1 MKVVKILGSGC
12 CSCDGVKKAFEE
24 VIVENKLHVKIEKIE
39 DIMEIMKYDVMSTP
53 GIVIDEKVV
62 MTGKTPTKQEIEALI
77 LDNFHPVHVVQTL
90 LQILLN
96 QEELIVVQL
105 KARHQI
111 NPNYCN
117 YLNTFNDV

>member
-77 LDNFHPVHVVQTL
+77 LDNFSSSSCCSDLASNSVESRGTDSCSA
-90 LQILLN
+90 
-96 QEELIVVQL
+96 EG
-105 KARHQI
+105 KASDQS
-111 NPNYCN
+111 
-117 YLNTFNDV
+117 